1 MKTIFKSVL
10 STSDFNKLNKHW
22 TPCPNLE
29 IEAGFPNLL
38 FSTTGIVRD
47 PARYQRISDHLEI
60 IKMTGKKKHRYIC
73 VFFKGEDVDFQG
85 ESMTETKK

>member
-1 MKTIFKSVL
+1 MKTIFKSIL

-38 FSTTGIVRD
+38 LSTTGIVRD
-47 PARYQRISDHLEI
+47 PARYQRISDHPEI
-60 IKMTGKKKHRYIC
+60 IKMTEKKYRCIC
-73 VFFKGEDVDFQG
+73 VFFKGEDADSQG